1 MSFFII
7 IFINY
12 FILFFFFGKTNLAQM
27 RAQLK
32 DGFVGF
38 LLLLCGVDEDCADDI
53 GAVVA
58 VAQTEAQNDRIKLKQ
73 KFA

>member
-1 MSFFII
+1 
-7 IFINY
+7 
-12 FILFFFFGKTNLAQM
+12 M